1 MKKLMSILIGLI
13 LIAPFITAQ
22 GIRNES
28 NQSQVTENKEVLT
41 DGCVVTYVEGEAFF
55 QSFTKVGVDMEILPG
70 DELITRRGR
79 IEAYLGNGN
88 FLRMDRNTRVAFV
101 KLGENAT
108 LLGIWNGS
116 IYLAIKT
123 AIEVQAPDQNF
134 VLDPGSYRI
143 DIEKDRTKVYQNPR
157 VVDSF
162 DSWSYERDNEI
173 NHPATTET
181 GYLHDSYG
189 LYSYWSWRWNFL
201 YHSWYWNSYYW
212 YFSWSPIWHS
222 YHSYFYWHYQYYNSY
237 RQRSY
242 YAQHRAPLKTTVSK
256 NQLQA
261 PIRNSNRNISNV
273 QNKQVVNKQQIKS
286 STFPSRINRSNVT
299 APTRT
304 PIRAPQSQFR
314 RSTPSHLTQR
324 LSAPRSFSR
333 PPMSRPIQKRIVRK
347 K

>member
-1 MKKLMSILIGLI
+1 MREKEHRMKKLMSILIGLI

-79 IEAYLGNGN
+79 IEVYLGNGN
-88 FLRMDRNTRVAFV
+88 FLRMDRNTRVVFV
-101 KLGENAT
+101 KLGEKT
-108 LLGIWNGS
+108 MSLGIWNGS
-116 IYLAIKT
+116 VYLAIKT

-134 VLDPGSYRI
+134 VLNPGSYRI
-143 DIEKDRTKVYQNPR
+143 DIEKDRTKIYQDPR

-162 DSWSYERDNEI
+162 DTWSYERDNEI
-173 NHPATTET
+173 NHPATTEA

-189 LYSYWSWRWNFL
+189 LYSYWSWRWYFL
-201 YHSWYWNSYYW
+201 YHSWYW
-212 YFSWSPIWHS
+212 SP
-222 YHSYFYWHYQYYNSY
+222 YRYYFYWHYQYYNSY
-237 RQRSY
+237 RNSYRQRSY
-242 YAQHRAPLKTTVSK
+242 YSQNRTPLRTTVSK

-299 APTRT
+299 AQTRT

-333 PPMSRPIQKRIVRK
+333 PQMSRPIQKRIVRK